1 MAAQSDDSLVE
12 VILFDRQLPLQIPR
26 QPTCE
31 ALWRSVARKE
41 LGIKPSTLELF
52 GMYFYI
58 DLFFINSNLSFNIG
72 IYDGSN
78 FKCVKN
84 YYDSSERIINA

>member
-12 VILFDRQLPLQIPR
+12 VILFDRQLPLQMPK

-52 GMYFYI
+52 GIY
-58 DLFFINSNLSFNIG
+58 LFFINSNLSFNIG

-78 FKCVKN
+78 FRCVK
-84 YYDSSERIINA
+84 IIMIHQNES

>member
-52 GMYFYI
+52 GIY
-58 DLFFINSNLSFNIG
+58 LFFINSNLSFNIG

-84 YYDSSERIINA
+84 YYDSSERIVNA

>member
-52 GMYFYI
+52 GIYFYI
-58 DLFFINSNLSFNIG
+58 DLFFILIG
-72 IYDGSN
+72 VTSKFIL
-78 FKCVKN
+78 CQLT
-84 YYDSSERIINA
+84 INHQMKKGD

>member
-1 MAAQSDDSLVE
+1 MAAQSDDSFVE

-31 ALWRSVARKE
+31 ELWRNIARKE

-52 GMYFYI
+52 GIYV
-58 DLFFINSNLSFNIG
+58 LLLLSRI
-72 IYDGSN
+72 
-78 FKCVKN
+78 FKRVKMHH
-84 YYDSSERIINA
+84 DSSERIVRNA

>member
-52 GMYFYI
+52 GIY
-58 DLFFINSNLSFNIG
+58 LFFINSNLSFNIG

-84 YYDSSERIINA
+84 